1 MTSRDAERCLKR
13 LTLSTILKASEHAVN
28 LQVFVAVSEN
38 MEFLFRK
45 KNDLACPHL
54 VFINH
59 VLTFL
64 DLLRYIYMFVADYD

>member
-1 MTSRDAERCLKR
+1 MKVTWRRTLFEASDVWLKR

-28 LQVFVAVSEN
+28 RQILVAISEN
-38 MEFLFRK
+38 LEFLLR

-54 VFINH
+54 VFIND

-64 DLLRYIYMFVADYD
+64 DLLR